1 LPLREAPREAILH
14 TARFAFWHNHYGM
27 TSWTFSA
34 LLRFCLFL
42 VGSVVL
48 AQGQAPPVITFTLD
62 FPGSSPERYVFE
74 IPSKGKASYDSR
86 GPLDPESEARDDF
99 HLDFDITDAT
109 RTRIFELAGKTH
121 NFSGDLDS
129 HRKNLAS
136 TGSKTLTYSDGTKQT
151 SATYNYSQQAPVQ
164 DLTRLFQDM
173 SSTLEFARRLDFF
186 HRYQKLA
193 LDAELKRMEQMAKGN
208 GLVELQA
215 AEPILRQIA
224 DDPAVINVVRARA
237 RSLTERQTR

>member
-1 LPLREAPREAILH
+1 
-14 TARFAFWHNHYGM
+14 M

-62 FPGSSPERYVFE
+62 FPGSSPEHYVFQ

-121 NFSGDLDS
+121 HFSGDLDS

-173 SSTLEFARRLDFF
+173 ASTLEFARRLDFF

-208 GLVELQA
+208 GLVEMQA

-224 DDPAVINVVRARA
+224 DDPSVINVVRARA
-237 RSLTERQTR
+237 RNLTERQTR

>member
-1 LPLREAPREAILH
+1 LREAPREAILH

>member
-1 LPLREAPREAILH
+1 
-14 TARFAFWHNHYGM
+14 M